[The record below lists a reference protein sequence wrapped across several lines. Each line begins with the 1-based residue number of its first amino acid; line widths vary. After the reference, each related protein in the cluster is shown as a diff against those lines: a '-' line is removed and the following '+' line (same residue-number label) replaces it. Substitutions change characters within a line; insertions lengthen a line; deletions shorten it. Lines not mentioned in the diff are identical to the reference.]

1 MAYRGKYK
9 VKKPE
14 KYEGD
19 FKNVVYRSLWER
31 QFFRWCEDN
40 SEVVR
45 WGSET
50 VVIPYR
56 CKTDN
61 RMHRYF
67 MDVKVKFKDGRTILV
82 EIKPEIQTKPPKKG
96 SRKTKKYLNE
106 VMTYI
111 KNTSKWEQ
119 AEKYCDARGWE
130 FKIFTEKTLK
140 SLGIR
145 LLNS

>member
-14 KYEGD
+14 KYDGD

-40 SEVVR
+40 DNVIKWNSEEIVV
-45 WGSET
+45 
-50 VVIPYR
+50 PYVCR
-56 CKTDN
+56 TD
-61 RMHRYF
+61 MKPHRYF
-67 MDVKVKFKDGRTILV
+67 IDCYVKFKGGKTYLI
-82 EIKPEIQTKPPKKG
+82 EIKPEIQTVAPVEPK
-96 SRKTKKYLNE
+96 RKTKKYLTE
-106 VMTYI
+106 VLTYV
-111 KNTSKWEQ
+111 KNTSKWSA
-119 AEKYCDARGWE
+119 AEKYANERGWQ

-140 SLGIR
+140 RLGIR

>member
-9 VKKPE
+9 VKNKS

-19 FKNVVYRSLWER
+19 FTNVIYRSLWER

-40 SEVVR
+40 DNVVKWSSE
-45 WGSET
+45 S
-50 VVIPYR
+50 VVIPYK

-61 RMHRYF
+61 KMHRYF
-67 MDVKVKFKDGRTILV
+67 MDVKVRFKNGKTFLI
-82 EIKPEIQTKPPKKG
+82 EIKPESQTQPPKQPK
-96 SRKTKKYLNE
+96 RKSKKYLNE
-106 VMTYI
+106 VMTYV
-111 KNTSKWEQ
+111 KNQSKWEQ
-119 AEKYCDARGWE
+119 AEKYCEKRGWE

-145 LLNS
+145 LLT